1 MVAKMEPIRL
11 PSGSNLGVIWGI
23 SAAVFVRFYDRL
35 LYLLLAFTWPFM
47 AAAVHAAEPDVQ
59 VPDCPALEGW
69 ASAIDGD
76 DHWMPVEGNRAW
88 VPRAFQEPSFAALF
102 GVPALEWST
111 DDAKTVATHLYKC
124 GQQAAKDRRI
134 DARNALYKARGYMI
148 SKLRGVL
155 HARDKAAALAA
166 RKAEREAERM
176 AREKGRHGKEMPHRD
191 QAESGT
197 RTETQPQEP
206 TTPQPDNAQ
215 SVASRAGSRDTGM
228 SPRCADIR
236 AWIQSAEVESTFE
249 PLPDITLSRLFED
262 DSFAPFFGRPV
273 VSLKRDDFGPLHN
286 QIFDC
291 RKRAAAQHD
300 TVAQTVFHKA
310 LNATKD
316 ASRAM
321 RLAWTAQSMAKG
333 QVKNLLGGMPRVVA
347 DDPNF
352 FTILE
357 IAEESLQGS
366 DVSADVAEL
375 DRRLQG
381 YGRRAAELAD
391 HRPYL
396 SKAEIGEYITRL
408 REKRQSLQAEATASD
423 EQLAQLLEQ
432 IAATSVSQAGL
443 VQLRRLHYQT
453 DTSAMTRENVE
464 SYNQAFQSRWR
475 YITNEI
481 QRQQARAKQALAS
494 NPVLVAKVLDRVVD
508 SEIGPSMTVA
518 GVRTGITS
526 AKAASVLSNRMGYG
540 EATSFGYGKQ
550 YTVTG
555 KDLKRYTEEE
565 GRDGGLV
572 NLQTRRGIVGEIEYI
587 EHFTGPIDIVA
598 AKQAIGKHF
607 GDPDEES
614 RQGPFTAMT
623 WAQGDHILKVILGPR
638 INGVAR
644 FSGDWRSSLQL
655 VLQSEDFAAYL
666 KEAEERCARLRDK
679 PASALSINDRQDIL
693 RGCLT
698 P

>member
-1 MVAKMEPIRL
+1 M
-11 PSGSNLGVIWGI
+11 S
-23 SAAVFVRFYDRL
+23 VRFLSSLFALTLPL
-35 LYLLLAFTWPFM
+35 LTAT
-47 AAAVHAAEPDVQ
+47 AVQAAEPDVQ
-59 VPDCPALEGW
+59 VPDCPALESW

-76 DHWMPVEGNRAW
+76 DHWVPVEGSRAW
-88 VPRAFQEPSFAALF
+88 VPRAFQEPSFAAMF

-111 DDAKTVATHLYKC
+111 DDAETVAAHLYEC

-166 RKAEREAERM
+166 REAERESERM
-176 AREKGRHGKEMPHRD
+176 AREKGRADKEMPDRD
-191 QAESGT
+191 QVGSGS

-206 TTPQPDNAQ
+206 TTTQPDNSQ
-215 SVASRAGSRDTGM
+215 SVASSAGARDTGM
-228 SPRCADIR
+228 SPRCADIS
-236 AWIQSAEVESTFE
+236 AWVQSAEVESTFE

-262 DSFAPFFGRPV
+262 DSFVPFFGRPV

-286 QIFDC
+286 QIFGC
-291 RKRAAAQHD
+291 RKQAAAQHD
-300 TVAQTVFHKA
+300 TAAQTVFHKA

-321 RLAWTAQSMAKG
+321 RPAWTAQSMAEG

-357 IAEESLQGS
+357 IAEKSLQGS
-366 DVSADVAEL
+366 DVSADVAAL

-381 YGRRAAELAD
+381 YGRRAAELAE

-396 SKAEIGEYITRL
+396 GKAEIGEYVTQL
-408 REKRQSLQAEATASD
+408 REKRQTLQAEAAAGD

-432 IAATSVSQAGL
+432 IAAATVSQAGL
-443 VQLRRLHYQT
+443 AQLRHLHYQT

-464 SYNQAFQSRWR
+464 AYNQAFQSRWR
-475 YITNEI
+475 YISNEI

-494 NPVLVAKVLDRVVD
+494 NPVPVAKVLDRVVEGD
-508 SEIGPSMTVA
+508 VGPSVAIA
-518 GVRTGITS
+518 GVRTGITPT
-526 AKAASVLSNRMGYG
+526 KAASALSNRMGYG
-540 EATSFGYGKQ
+540 EATSLGRGRQ

-572 NLQTRRGIVGEIEYI
+572 NLQTKRGIVGEIEYI
-587 EHFTGPIDIVA
+587 EHFTGPIDIDA

-607 GDPDEES
+607 GDPDKES

-655 VLQSEDFAAYL
+655 VLQSEEFAAYL
-666 KEAEERCARLRDK
+666 KDANERCARLRDK
-679 PASALSINDRQDIL
+679 PASELSINDKQAIL
-693 RGCLT
+693 AGCLT